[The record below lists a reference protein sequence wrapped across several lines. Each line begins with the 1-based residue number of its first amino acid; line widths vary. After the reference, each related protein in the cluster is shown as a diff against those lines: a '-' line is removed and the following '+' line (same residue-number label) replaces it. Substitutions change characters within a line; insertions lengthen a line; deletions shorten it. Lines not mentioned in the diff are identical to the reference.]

1 MRKNQV
7 CVADDPKAH
16 TTKFVNVKDLI
27 LDEEKGLTLGQFLTS
42 QTNKIEELEKEN
54 KVLKDSLKKQIA
66 ITAMLNTK

>member
-7 CVADDPKAH
+7 CVADDPKVH

-27 LDEEKGLTLGQFLTS
+27 LDEETGLTLGQFLTS
-42 QTNKIEELEKEN
+42 QTERTDKLEKEN
-54 KVLKDSLKKQIA
+54 QVLKETLKKQIA